1 MKALNVPLTPLV
13 QQLIVNVGEAN
24 LNIYLNN
31 ELEIALKNRVFGK
44 QYHTIRLTKV
54 TQEKINCLRDKTDL
68 SFNKVILTAINELYL
83 DYSQCE

>member
-13 QQLIVNVGEAN
+13 KQMIENIDEAN
-24 LNIYLNN
+24 LESYLND
-31 ELEIALKNRVFGK
+31 ELAIILKNRLFGR
-44 QYHTIRLTKV
+44 QHFTFRLTKV
-54 TQEKINCLRDKTDL
+54 VQAKINLIRDEADL